1 MKQTAVDWLL
11 SELNTWQAITDE
23 DTNQVLDTV
32 IKITQKAKVIESE
45 QHTAIYKEG
54 MANSEGMM
62 NFLYTEVEGRVDALH
77 NGRYK
82 E

>member
-1 MKQTAVDWLL
+1 LEQEFIKLESTIGVHGVMYELL
-11 SELNTWQAITDE
+11 EQAKE
-23 DTNQVLDTV
+23 
-32 IKITQKAKVIESE
+32 IESE

-54 MANSEGMM
+54 MANNEGMM

>member
-1 MKQTAVDWLL
+1 MKETATEWLFKQL
-11 SELNTWQAITDE
+11 WEEPKDKFTWYAI
-23 DTNQVLDTV
+23 LD
-32 IKITQKAKVIESE
+32 KAKAIESE
-45 QHTAIYKEG
+45 QHTAIYREG

>member
-1 MKQTAVDWLL
+1 MKQTAVEWLIEEIECRGIVTK
-11 SELNTWQAITDE
+11 ELRLAFEQAKE
-23 DTNQVLDTV
+23 
-32 IKITQKAKVIESE
+32 IESE

-77 NGRYK
+77 NSRHK